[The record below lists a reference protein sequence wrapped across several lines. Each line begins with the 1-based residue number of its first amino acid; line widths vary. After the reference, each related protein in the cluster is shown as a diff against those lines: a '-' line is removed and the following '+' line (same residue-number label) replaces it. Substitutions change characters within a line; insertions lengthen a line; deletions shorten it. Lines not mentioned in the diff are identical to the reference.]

1 MSDLKLKYQIQPSAH
16 TTRLHP
22 ATDRRIDDTNS
33 QFSRYFQMES
43 TWSGAKTAN
52 NFTYNQNHFS
62 STSIYQSMMRV
73 EWSKT
78 NACLHGTQLCVISPL
93 MVINHTAHV
102 WYWHQSQSNPC
113 WISGQ
118 TQVNK
123 RRTQKHVHTHHAAQQ
138 MTTDAP
144 QCLLQTLLA
153 SNGQRLPC
161 PSALSR
167 R

>member
-1 MSDLKLKYQIQPSAH
+1 
-16 TTRLHP
+16 
-22 ATDRRIDDTNS
+22 
-33 QFSRYFQMES
+33 
-43 TWSGAKTAN
+43 
-52 NFTYNQNHFS
+52 
-62 STSIYQSMMRV
+62 MMRL

-93 MVINHTAHV
+93 MVIDHTAHV

-144 QCLLQTLLA
+144 QRLLQTLLMA
-153 SNGQRLPC
+153 SDYHVRPPC
-161 PSALSR
+161 PVDSIGGGSSQKVGGPIPLSPLNPAR
-167 R
+167 GSWPFVAFWACLVRISCSLLKIFTSHNGNI